1 MMLQAFIVP
10 VFFHSDETLN
20 MKHGD
25 VDFPLSQCEQ
35 RDFYFYHIN
44 GIAPYYDAEDG
55 DREYASIHTN
65 DSEYITPYPVE
76 ELVALLET
84 HLRKTS
90 IYIN

>member
-35 RDFYFYHIN
+35 RDFHFYHIN
-44 GIAPYYDAEDG
+44 GIAPYYDAED
-55 DREYASIHTN
+55 DDKEYASIHTN
-65 DSEYITPYPVE
+65 DSEYITPFTVE
-76 ELVALLET
+76 QLAKELEA

-90 IYIN
+90 IFIN